1 MMRSR
6 YSAWIKTLRET
17 SRSACSATVPAK
29 VFSMGMTAPSTEP
42 RSTRSKT
49 SADRAHGTTV
59 HRGSIRSAA
68 SWLKEPNSP
77 WIATFIC
84 KARYLERRSQGKSF
98 LRGAVAVQVFL
109 QHQRVHTIGVVS
121 RPSAEHVVAVP
132 LIKSQGREIVHRSF
146 QTHSTTSGRVQTFF
160 GGLQQSGT
168 HSGAAS
174 RGIHINGDDVTSG
187 PATGND
193 EPLSFSTCV
202 IKGNEGKRRAMTNV
216 GLQFLLG
223 IGDACRKA
231 GLIHAP

>member
-42 RSTRSKT
+42 RSTRSNT

-98 LRGAVAVQVFL
+98 LWEALAVQIFF
-109 QHQRVHTIGVVS
+109 QYERVHTVGVVT
-121 RPSAEHVVAVP
+121 RPGAKHVVAVP
-132 LIKSQGREIVHRSF
+132 FIEGQRVEVVHGSF
-146 QTHSTTSGRVQTFF
+146 QTHG
-160 GGLQQSGT
+160 
-168 HSGAAS
+168 
-174 RGIHINGDDVTSG
+174 VTSG
-187 PATGND
+187 
-193 EPLSFSTCV
+193 
-202 IKGNEGKRRAMTNV
+202 
-216 GLQFLLG
+216 
-223 IGDACRKA
+223 
-231 GLIHAP
+231 

>member
-29 VFSMGMTAPSTEP
+29 VFSIGMTAPSTEP
-42 RSTRSKT
+42 RSTRSNT

-132 LIKSQGREIVHRSF
+132 LIKSQGREVVHCSF
-146 QTHSTTSGRVQTFF
+146 QTDSTTSGRVQTFF
-160 GGLQQSGT
+160 GGLQQSGA
-168 HSGAAS
+168 HARAA
-174 RGIHINGDDVTSG
+174 RPGIHINGDDVTRR
-187 PATGND
+187 PAVGHD
-193 EPLSFSTCV
+193 EPLSFPASV
-202 IKGNEGKRRAMTNV
+202 IDGDQGKRPALTN
-216 GLQFLLG
+216 
-223 IGDACRKA
+223 IGF
-231 GLIHAP
+231 

>member
-6 YSAWIKTLRET
+6 YSAWIKMLRET

-42 RSTRSKT
+42 RSTRSNT

-84 KARYLERRSQGKSF
+84 KARYLVRRSQGKSF

-109 QHQRVHTIGVVS
+109 QHQRVHAVRVVA
-121 RPSAEHVVAVP
+121 RPGAEHVIAVP
-132 LIKSQGREIVHRSF
+132 FIESESGDIVHGGF
-146 QTHSTTSGRVQTFF
+146 QANGATSGGVQASF
-160 GGLQQSGT
+160 GGLQQSGA
-168 HSGAAS
+168 HARAA
-174 RGIHINGDDVTSG
+174 RPRIHINGHNVTRR
-187 PATGND
+187 PAMGHD
-193 EPLSFSTCV
+193 EPLSLPASV
-202 IKGNEGKRRAMTNV
+202 IDG
-216 GLQFLLG
+216 
-223 IGDACRKA
+223 
-231 GLIHAP
+231 